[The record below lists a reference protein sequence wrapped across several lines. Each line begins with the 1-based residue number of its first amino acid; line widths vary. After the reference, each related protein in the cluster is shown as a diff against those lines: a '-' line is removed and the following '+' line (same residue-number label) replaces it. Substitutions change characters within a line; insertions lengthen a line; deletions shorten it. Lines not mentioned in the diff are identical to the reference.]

1 MYFLP
6 TGEKLVK
13 GEYQNH
19 PYPKFIQQT
28 ML

>member
-1 MYFLP
+1 MYFFP
-6 TGEKLVK
+6 IGKKLVND
-13 GEYQNH
+13 EYQNH